1 MHAPLTP
8 SVPLIAL
15 LPKPKALPILGPR
28 NERWGRTLF
37 LSGGCL

>member
-8 SVPLIAL
+8 VVPLIAL
-15 LPKPKALPILGPR
+15 LPKPKAQPTLGPR
-28 NERWGRTLF
+28 NERRERTLF